1 MKLYTTL
8 VGIQEVITRYDVVH
22 MVLIWAGRV
31 ETFHSKIQKF
41 IQMRIYV
48 LMLIEVILSTDPHL
62 DLQSLLWPFL
72 MIALEDN
79 QQLWSVWRCH
89 DY

>member
-1 MKLYTTL
+1 
-8 VGIQEVITRYDVVH
+8 

-41 IQMRIYV
+41 IQMWIYV
-48 LMLIEVILSTDPHL
+48 LMLIEVILFTDSHL
-62 DLQSLLWPFL
+62 DLLSRLWPFL

-79 QQLWSVWRCH
+79 QQLWSVWRRH
-89 DY
+89 DYKSGAGHRLITLIGLL